1 MFGSFWLL
9 ANPLECSDVRDSGA
23 VTVLVASLMDDL
35 CVCVCVCV
43 CACVCVCMCVCV
55 QFDTWLH
62 DGHQESLSD
71 VTLL

>member
-43 CACVCVCMCVCV
+43 CVCMRVCVHVCVCSV
-55 QFDTWLH
+55 
-62 DGHQESLSD
+62 
-71 VTLL
+71 